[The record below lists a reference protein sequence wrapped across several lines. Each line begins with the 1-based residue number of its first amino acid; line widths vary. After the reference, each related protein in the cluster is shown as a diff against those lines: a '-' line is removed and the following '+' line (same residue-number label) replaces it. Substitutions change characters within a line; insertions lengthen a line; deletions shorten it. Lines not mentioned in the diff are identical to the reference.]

1 MSDYEFIEYD
11 FDDPSFLERYIG
23 LPLLRLLGERVYY
36 RPFLSKISFAEED
49 NVLDFGCGAGES
61 TRSIVNM
68 LGARGRVTGIDT
80 STFWLKHARKRL
92 KDRSNVTLLHGDIR
106 KTKHD
111 VEHFD
116 KVVIIFVLH
125 DIHPLDRPSIM
136 ESIVHTLKPG
146 GQCCVHEPSRF
157 THGIDP
163 EEVRKIM
170 TDAGL
175 KETQTWKKDNKWF
188 QGIYTKGRD

>member
-1 MSDYEFIEYD
+1 
-11 FDDPSFLERYIG
+11 
-23 LPLLRLLGERVYY
+23 LRLIGERVYY
-36 RPFLSKISFAEED
+36 RPFLSKISFGEVD
-49 NVLDFGCGAGES
+49 SVLDFGCGAGES
-61 TRSIVNM
+61 TRSIVNL
-68 LGARGRVTGIDT
+68 LGENGLVTGIDT
-80 STFWLKHARKRL
+80 STFWLNHARKRL
-92 KDRSNVTLLHGDIR
+92 KDRNNVTLLHGDIR
-106 KTKHD
+106 ESKQD
-111 VEHFD
+111 DGQFD

-125 DIHPLDRPSIM
+125 DIHPLDRPSVM
-136 ESIVHTLKPG
+136 NCIVRTLKPG
-146 GQCCVHEPSRF
+146 GQCCVYEPSKF

>member
-1 MSDYEFIEYD
+1 MSDYEYIEYD
-11 FDDPSFLERYIG
+11 FDDPSFLERYVG
-23 LPLLRLLGERVYY
+23 LPLLRLIGERVYY
-36 RPFLSKISFAEED
+36 RPFLSKISFGEVD
-49 NVLDFGCGAGES
+49 SVLDFGCGAGES
-61 TRSIVNM
+61 TRSIVNL
-68 LGARGRVTGIDT
+68 LGENGLVIGIDT
-80 STFWLKHARKRL
+80 STFWLNHARKRL
-92 KDRSNVTLLHGDIR
+92 KDRNNVTLLHGDIR
-106 KTKHD
+106 ESKQD
-111 VEHFD
+111 DGQFD

-125 DIHPLDRPSIM
+125 DIHPLDRPSVM
-136 ESIVHTLKPG
+136 NCIVRTLKPG
-146 GQCCVHEPSRF
+146 GQCCVYEPSKF